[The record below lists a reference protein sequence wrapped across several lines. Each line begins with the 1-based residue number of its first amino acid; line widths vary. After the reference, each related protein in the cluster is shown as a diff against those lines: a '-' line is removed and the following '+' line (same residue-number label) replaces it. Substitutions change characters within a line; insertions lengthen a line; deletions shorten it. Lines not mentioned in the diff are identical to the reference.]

1 MALNPYFLQGS
12 SSEQRLVQDLI
23 NEQLRMYGQDI
34 VYLPRKIVNKKSI
47 IKEIVASTFD
57 DAYRMEAYLLN
68 YQGFEGN
75 GDVLSKF
82 GVTTTD
88 AVNLVV
94 SKEKYEDFITPF
106 LGSEVEVST
115 RPQEGDLVYLPLDNT
130 MFEIKYVEARNH
142 FIN

>member
-115 RPQEGDLVYLPLDNT
+115 RPQEGDLVYLPVDNAADS
-130 MFEIKYVEARNH
+130 F
-142 FIN
+142 

>member
-12 SSEQRLVQDLI
+12 SREQRLVQDLI

-68 YQGFEGN
+68 YLQT
-75 GDVLSKF
+75 LQKK
-82 GVTTTD
+82 
-88 AVNLVV
+88 LV
-94 SKEKYEDFITPF
+94 F
-106 LGSEVEVST
+106 L
-115 RPQEGDLVYLPLDNT
+115 
-130 MFEIKYVEARNH
+130 
-142 FIN
+142 